1 MQWCLFKQTSKDS
14 THYQHKELFHI
25 SRIQWQELVHIIIK
39 NPPPFFFFFN
49 FMEWEVRLQA
59 LLCLAVDKTKRVPTW
74 ISHLC
79 LIYRTRGTRDTN
91 DQWVT
96 RADRKLLVSL
106 DNQEW
111 RCFLK
116 ICTWCQVCKKCILE
130 SNAIVL
136 EKWSPC
142 PGDLVG
148 FHLDL
153 DLYCWNSCRSSWSII

>member
-1 MQWCLFKQTSKDS
+1 MPVQADLQRQHTLLTQRALPHFQNTVMGTG
-14 THYQHKELFHI
+14 THNRKEKK
-25 SRIQWQELVHIIIK
+25 K
-39 NPPPFFFFFN
+39 NFFN

-59 LLCLAVDKTKRVPTW
+59 LLCLATDKTKRALTW
-74 ISHLC
+74 ISHIF
-79 LIYRTRGTRDTN
+79 LIYHTRGTRDTN

-96 RADRKLLVSL
+96 RTDRKLLVRL

-116 ICTWCQVCKKCILE
+116 MCTWCQVCETCILE

-142 PGDLVG
+142 PGGLVG
-148 FHLDL
+148 FPQDL
-153 DLYCWNSCRSSWSII
+153 DLYCWNSSRSSWSIV